1 MKKISKILFIL
12 FLFITLKNN
21 VYASSVTIKSSNS
34 TINKGNQV
42 TITATISADSGIY
55 TAAGSI
61 YCSGAGV
68 GNGIDLTY
76 EDLNTANKSLTRSVK
91 VVPTSSGTITCK
103 TQNVR
108 LRELAKD
115 GEYSLKDE
123 SITITVTNNNSSGGT
138 GTTNETK
145 NSIKEKSSDNTL
157 SNLSVEGYEIS
168 PKFNKDTLEYK
179 LEVNEDVEKISIK
192 GTTNDKSAEIKGTGE
207 ITLTEGE
214 NKVEIKVT
222 AENGNEKKYIIT
234 VTVKDL
240 KPINVTIN
248 NKNYTVVK
256 KKNDNIK
263 KLEYYEEEKI
273 KIDNQDVISYI
284 NKVTK
289 TRLVV
294 LKDQDNKLEYF
305 IYNENN
311 KEYKEYKYINIGNT
325 FLQLVDYNK
334 TLNNY
339 KKYSIKIDE
348 QDVDVYKTNE
358 KEEFSL
364 IYGIN
369 VATGNKAF
377 YQYDEKEKTIARY
390 NDKELSIYKKTN
402 EDYRKYIILLIGVTL
417 LVIIVTIIVSL
428 TKSKKRKRSQ

>member
-1 MKKISKILFIL
+1 METYHQLRQFQL
-12 FLFITLKNN
+12 NANLIT
-21 VYASSVTIKSSNS
+21 
-34 TINKGNQV
+34 G
-42 TITATISADSGIY
+42 
-55 TAAGSI
+55 
-61 YCSGAGV
+61 
-68 GNGIDLTY
+68 
-76 EDLNTANKSLTRSVK
+76 R
-91 VVPTSSGTITCK
+91 
-103 TQNVR
+103 
-108 LRELAKD
+108 
-115 GEYSLKDE
+115 
-123 SITITVTNNNSSGGT
+123 
-138 GTTNETK
+138 
-145 NSIKEKSSDNTL
+145 
-157 SNLSVEGYEIS
+157 
-168 PKFNKDTLEYK
+168 
-179 LEVNEDVEKISIK
+179 
-192 GTTNDKSAEIKGTGE
+192 
-207 ITLTEGE
+207 
-214 NKVEIKVT
+214 
-222 AENGNEKKYIIT
+222 
-234 VTVKDL
+234 
-240 KPINVTIN
+240 
-248 NKNYTVVK
+248 
-256 KKNDNIK
+256 
-263 KLEYYEEEKI
+263 EKI

-311 KEYKEYKYINIGNT
+311 KEYKEYKYINVGNT

-417 LVIIVTIIVSL
+417 LVTIVTIIVSL

>member
-21 VYASSVTIKSSNS
+21 AYASSVTIKSSNS

-168 PKFNKDTLEYK
+168 PKFNKDTLEYI

-311 KEYKEYKYINIGNT
+311 KEYKEYKYINVGNT

-417 LVIIVTIIVSL
+417 LVTIVTIIVSL